1 MKKTMKKAFMMMLA
15 LVALPMAMQ
24 AQTKYH
30 DVEANEATGAVKS
43 IETSV
48 MGMAQVTNFTPDGK
62 MAREGMSDAVYDAEG
77 YLQSA
82 KMSFQG
88 NEMTFSYKWENGK
101 IVSQTMDMGGGQT
114 FTITRTYNEKGAP
127 VADSFDMGGQVM
139 ENPYTDYQ
147 YDDRGNWISRKT
159 NMMGQEMEQ
168 TRAITYY
175 E

>member
-1 MKKTMKKAFMMMLA
+1 MKKAVMMMLA
-15 LVALPMAMQ
+15 LLALPLAMQ
-24 AQTKYH
+24 AQTKFH
-30 DVEANEATGAVKS
+30 DVEANEATGPVKS

-48 MGMAQVTNFTPDGK
+48 MGMAQVTKFTPEGK
-62 MAREGMSDAVYDAEG
+62 MEREGMSDVVYDADG

-88 NEMTFSYKWENGK
+88 NEMAFSYKWENGK
-101 IVSQTMDMGGGQT
+101 IVSQTMDMGGGQA

-127 VADSFDMGGQVM
+127 AADSFDMGGQVM
-139 ENPYTDYQ
+139 ENPYTDYK
-147 YDDRGNWISRKT
+147 YDERGNWISRKT

-168 TRAITYY
+168 TRTITYY